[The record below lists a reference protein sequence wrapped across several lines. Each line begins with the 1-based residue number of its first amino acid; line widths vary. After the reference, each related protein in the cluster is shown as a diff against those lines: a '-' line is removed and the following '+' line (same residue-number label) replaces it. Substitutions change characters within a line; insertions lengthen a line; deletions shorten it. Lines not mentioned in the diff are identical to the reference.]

1 MFIKKIKLNFNK
13 NEEMFG
19 VEQFEQ
25 LDSQKSGK
33 LPLKTLRA
41 HFKLDLSE
49 EGDDK
54 RLIDFDKFYNM
65 VVNSVK
71 VY

>member
-1 MFIKKIKLNFNK
+1 
-13 NEEMFG
+13 MFG

-54 RLIDFDKFYNM
+54 RLIDFEQFYNM
-65 VVNSVK
+65 VFNSVK

>member
-1 MFIKKIKLNFNK
+1 
-13 NEEMFG
+13 MFG

-49 EGDDK
+49 EGDEG
-54 RLIDFDKFYNM
+54 IFCIQIQFI
-65 VVNSVK
+65 
-71 VY
+71 

>member
-1 MFIKKIKLNFNK
+1 
-13 NEEMFG
+13 MFG

-54 RLIDFDKFYNM
+54 RLIDFDKFYNI

-71 VY
+71 LY